1 MSKKPSK
8 PWEKRPPGGRE
19 GAEWEERKASRPAR
33 GDPTCAWESLPAA
46 TGHAVSRRQD
56 GDVSRRLYWIHN
68 ILACGMNRWLIWCV
82 MFQSGEARCFC
93 WPKTSSV
100 QVWTEDS
107 WQRDNGIFKS
117 IPVISVS
124 VFSLSNCILFPN
136 FLWLIPLNS
145 HTLVSFFLCGDASS
159 VVKIMNVF
167 KLVLSH

>member
-1 MSKKPSK
+1 MSQKPSK

-117 IPVISVS
+117 IPVISVCFFPQQLYFVS
-124 VFSLSNCILFPN
+124 QFPLINSFEQSYSHFIFPLWRCQFGSEDNECI
-136 FLWLIPLNS
+136 
-145 HTLVSFFLCGDASS
+145 
-159 VVKIMNVF
+159 
-167 KLVLSH
+167 